1 VASIKNLKT
10 NLQTILFLAIIM
22 ASLSSE
28 VASMSVAD
36 SSSLGDTWEVVLG
49 DKDYGESLSVRTEIS
64 INSTLVRVIKKGQVF
79 ATVGAPTM
87 WVNEYYTRY
96 QLEDGAWI
104 SQTEQGTDD
113 KGNIKRPL
121 CLRIEADVYAKKKA
135 AQDAIEEKKELKA
148 NDASAAKVKHVEQL
162 VADNTANT
170 ATFEYL
176 SENGKPYVNEGGR
189 SIGSG
194 AVSTVTFLKDGT
206 WKTTKNHS
214 WSREEM
220 NGACWGGGYTL
231 DVSGNYFCDGDG
243 NVAGYVTKVNYNP
256 ASSGATDDG
265 DAIVPA
271 VHDFIKGT
279 YVNEA
284 LTFSFVGN
292 PAK

>member
-1 VASIKNLKT
+1 MVT
-10 NLQTILFLAIIM
+10 
-22 ASLSSE
+22 
-28 VASMSVAD
+28 
-36 SSSLGDTWEVVLG
+36 
-49 DKDYGESLSVRTEIS
+49 
-64 INSTLVRVIKKGQVF
+64 
-79 ATVGAPTM
+79 
-87 WVNEYYTRY
+87 
-96 QLEDGAWI
+96 
-104 SQTEQGTDD
+104 
-113 KGNIKRPL
+113 
-121 CLRIEADVYAKKKA
+121 
-135 AQDAIEEKKELKA
+135 
-148 NDASAAKVKHVEQL
+148 
-162 VADNTANT
+162 DNTANT
-170 ATFEYL
+170 STFEYL

-231 DVSGNYFCDGDG
+231 DVSGNYFCDVGG
-243 NVAGYVTKVNYNP
+243 NVAGYVTKVKYNP
-256 ASSGATDDG
+256 ESSGATDDG
-265 DAIVPA
+265 DAIVPE

>member
-1 VASIKNLKT
+1 MASL
-10 NLQTILFLAIIM
+10 
-22 ASLSSE
+22 SLSSE

-36 SSSLGDTWEVVLG
+36 SSLGDNLTAWKVVDG
-49 DKDYGESLSVRTEIS
+49 DHRGPGWSGEKLLSV
-64 INSTLVRVIKKGQVF
+64 NSAIKDGTLVRVLHIGDLF
-79 ATVGAPTM
+79 LTVGSPTM
-87 WVNEYYTRY
+87 VGRLYTY
-96 QLEDGAWI
+96 HQLEDGAWVLSTKRGMLDERTDKFEKKVLAVQI
-104 SQTEQGTDD
+104 S
-113 KGNIKRPL
+113 
-121 CLRIEADVYAKKKA
+121 ADVYTKEKKE
-135 AQDAIEEKKELKA
+135 QDAIEEKKEQDSNK
-148 NDASAAKVKHVEQL
+148 ASAAKLKHVEQL
-162 VADNTANT
+162 VVDNTANT

-220 NGACWGGGYTL
+220 NGACRGGGYTL
-231 DVSGNYFCDGDG
+231 DMSGNYFCGVDGT
-243 NVAGYVTKVNYNP
+243 VAGYVTKVNYNP

-265 DAIVPA
+265 DAIVPE

>member
-1 VASIKNLKT
+1 
-10 NLQTILFLAIIM
+10 M

-36 SSSLGDTWEVVLG
+36 SSSLGDTWEVVIG
-49 DKDYGESLSVRTEIS
+49 DTWDKDYGESLSVRTEIS

-79 ATVGAPTM
+79 ATVGAPTKKGK
-87 WVNEYYTRY
+87 YYTRY

-148 NDASAAKVKHVEQL
+148 NEASAAKLKHVEQL

-176 SENGKPYVNEGGR
+176 SENGKPYVNGGR
-189 SIGSG
+189 STGSG

-220 NGACWGGGYTL
+220 NGACCGGGYTL
-231 DVSGNYFCDGDG
+231 NVSGKYFCDVDG
-243 NVAGYVTKVNYNP
+243 NVAGYVTKVKYNP
-256 ASSGATDDG
+256 KSSGATDDG
-265 DAIVPA
+265 DAIVPE

>member
-1 VASIKNLKT
+1 
-10 NLQTILFLAIIM
+10 M

-36 SSSLGDTWEVVLG
+36 SSSLGDTWEVVIG
-49 DKDYGESLSVRTEIS
+49 DTWDKDNGESLSVRTEIS

-79 ATVGAPTM
+79 ATVGAPTKKGK
-87 WVNEYYTRY
+87 YYTRY

-113 KGNIKRPL
+113 KGNIKRVLAVP
-121 CLRIEADVYAKKKA
+121 ISADVFAQKKA
-135 AQDAIEEKKELKA
+135 AQDDIEDKKELKA
-148 NDASAAKVKHVEQL
+148 NEASAAKLKHVEQL

-220 NGACWGGGYTL
+220 NGSCWGGGYTL

-256 ASSGATDDG
+256 ESSGATDDG
-265 DAIVPA
+265 DAIVPE

>member
-1 VASIKNLKT
+1 
-10 NLQTILFLAIIM
+10 M
-22 ASLSSE
+22 ASLSLSSG
-28 VASMSVAD
+28 VASMTVAD
-36 SSSLGDTWEVVLG
+36 SSLGDNLTAWKVVDG
-49 DKDYGESLSVRTEIS
+49 DHRGPGWSGEKLLSV
-64 INSTLVRVIKKGQVF
+64 NSAIKDGTLVRVLHIGDLF
-79 ATVGAPTM
+79 LTVGSPTM
-87 WVNEYYTRY
+87 VGRLYTY
-96 QLEDGAWI
+96 HQLEDGAWVLSTKRGMLDERTDKFEKKVLAVQI
-104 SQTEQGTDD
+104 S
-113 KGNIKRPL
+113 
-121 CLRIEADVYAKKKA
+121 ADVYTKEKKE
-135 AQDAIEEKKELKA
+135 QDAIEEKKEQDSNK
-148 NDASAAKVKHVEQL
+148 ASAAKLKHVEQL
-162 VADNTANT
+162 VVDNTANT

-231 DVSGNYFCDGDG
+231 DVSGNYFCDVGG

-256 ASSGATDDG
+256 ESSGATDDG
-265 DAIVPA
+265 DAIVPE

>member
-1 VASIKNLKT
+1 MASL
-10 NLQTILFLAIIM
+10 
-22 ASLSSE
+22 SLSSE

-36 SSSLGDTWEVVLG
+36 SSLGDNLTAWKVVDG
-49 DKDYGESLSVRTEIS
+49 DHRGPGWSGEKLLSV
-64 INSTLVRVIKKGQVF
+64 NSAIKDGTLVRVLHIGDLF
-79 ATVGAPTM
+79 LTVGSPTM
-87 WVNEYYTRY
+87 VGSHYTY
-96 QLEDGAWI
+96 HQLEDGAWVLSTKRGMLDERTDKFEKKVLAVQI
-104 SQTEQGTDD
+104 S
-113 KGNIKRPL
+113 
-121 CLRIEADVYAKKKA
+121 ADVYTKEKKE
-135 AQDAIEEKKELKA
+135 QDAIEEKKEQDSNK
-148 NDASAAKVKHVEQL
+148 ASAAKLKHVEQL
-162 VADNTANT
+162 VVDNSANT
-170 ATFEYL
+170 STFEHL

-194 AVSTVTFLKDGT
+194 AVSTVVFLKDGT

-220 NGACWGGGYTL
+220 NGACRGGGYTL
-231 DVSGNYFCDGDG
+231 DMSGNYFCGVDGT
-243 NVAGYVTKVNYNP
+243 VAGYVTKVNYNP

>member
-1 VASIKNLKT
+1 
-10 NLQTILFLAIIM
+10 
-22 ASLSSE
+22 
-28 VASMSVAD
+28 MSVAD
-36 SSSLGDTWEVVLG
+36 SPSLGDTWEVVLG
-49 DKDYGESLSVRTEIS
+49 DKDYGKSLSARTEIS

-113 KGNIKRPL
+113 KGNVKRVL
-121 CLRIEADVYAKKKA
+121 AVQISADVFAQKKA
-135 AQDAIEEKKELKA
+135 AQDDIEEKKELKA
-148 NDASAAKVKHVEQL
+148 NDASAAKLKHVEQL

-231 DVSGNYFCDGDG
+231 DVSGNYFCDVGG

-256 ASSGATDDG
+256 ESSGATSTER
-265 DAIVPA
+265 DAIVPE

>member
-1 VASIKNLKT
+1 
-10 NLQTILFLAIIM
+10 M
-22 ASLSSE
+22 
-28 VASMSVAD
+28 ASMSVAD
-36 SSSLGDTWEVVLG
+36 SSLGDNLTAWKVVGG
-49 DKDYGESLSVRTEIS
+49 DHEGPGWSGEKLLSV
-64 INSTLVRVIKKGQVF
+64 NSAIKDGTLVRVLHIGDLF
-79 ATVGAPTM
+79 LTVGSPTM
-87 WVNEYYTRY
+87 VGRLYTY
-96 QLEDGAWI
+96 HQLEDGAWVLSTESGQYDDRTEKLKKKVLAVQI
-104 SQTEQGTDD
+104 SAEDYTKE
-113 KGNIKRPL
+113 
-121 CLRIEADVYAKKKA
+121 KA
-135 AQDAIEEKKELKA
+135 AQDAIEEKKEQDSNK
-148 NDASAAKVKHVEQL
+148 ASAAKLKHVEQL
-162 VADNTANT
+162 VVDNTANT

-220 NGACWGGGYTL
+220 NGACRGGGYTL

-256 ASSGATDDG
+256 ESSGATDDG
-265 DAIVPA
+265 DAIVPE

>member
-1 VASIKNLKT
+1 
-10 NLQTILFLAIIM
+10 M

-28 VASMSVAD
+28 VESMSVAD
-36 SSSLGDTWEVVLG
+36 SSSLGDTWEVVRG
-49 DKDYGESLSVRTEIS
+49 DEDYGRSLSVRTEIS
-64 INSTLVRVIKKGQVF
+64 IKSTLVRVIKKGQVF
-79 ATVGAPTM
+79 ATVCAPTRKGK
-87 WVNEYYTRY
+87 YYTRY

-113 KGNIKRPL
+113 VGTIKRVLAVKIP
-121 CLRIEADVYAKKKA
+121 ADVYAKKKA
-135 AQDAIEEKKELKA
+135 AQDAIEEKKEQEA
-148 NDASAAKVKHVEQL
+148 NEASAAKYKHVEQL

-170 ATFEYL
+170 STFEHL
-176 SENGKPYVNEGGR
+176 SENDKPYVNEGGR

-194 AVSTVTFLKDGT
+194 AVSSVVFLKDGT

-220 NGACWGGGYTL
+220 NGSCWGGGYTL
-231 DVSGNYFCDGDG
+231 DVSGNYFCDVDG

-256 ASSGATDDG
+256 QSSGATDDG
-265 DAIVPA
+265 DASVPE

-279 YVNEA
+279 YVNET
-284 LTFSFVGN
+284 LKFSFVGN

>member
-1 VASIKNLKT
+1 
-10 NLQTILFLAIIM
+10 M

-36 SSSLGDTWEVVLG
+36 SSSPIGDTWEVVRG
-49 DKDYGESLSVRTEIS
+49 DEDYGRSLSVRTEIS
-64 INSTLVRVIKKGQVF
+64 ITSTLVRMIKKGQVF

-87 WVNEYYTRY
+87 GVNQYYTRY

-113 KGNIKRPL
+113 VGTIKRVLAVKIP
-121 CLRIEADVYAKKKA
+121 ADVYAKKKA
-135 AQDAIEEKKELKA
+135 AQDAIEEKKEQEA
-148 NDASAAKVKHVEQL
+148 NEASAAKFKHVEQL

-170 ATFEYL
+170 STFEYL
-176 SENGKPYVNEGGR
+176 SENGKPYVNESGR

-214 WSREEM
+214 WSREES
-220 NGACWGGGYTL
+220 NGSCSGGGYTL
-231 DVSGNYFCDGDG
+231 DVSGKYFCDGDG
-243 NVAGYVTKVNYNP
+243 NVSGYVTKVNYNP
-256 ASSGATDDG
+256 QSSGATDDG
-265 DAIVPA
+265 DASVPE

-279 YVNEA
+279 YVNET